1 MNHTA
6 SSQWNMVCSSNKQLH
21 SMLIKTQ
28 TKLPEDMSKVHSSN
42 STSDIARVHSELT
55 SFTSAE
61 FDFC

>member
-1 MNHTA
+1 
-6 SSQWNMVCSSNKQLH
+6 
-21 SMLIKTQ
+21 MLIKTQ

-42 STSDIARVHSELT
+42 STSDIARVHRELT